1 MGSVGAWTGS
11 YDCMII
17 AGDNVDCWMEIQ
29 HGKGPWANP
38 VSGIVPLGTTLT
50 MVIGINDK
58 QGETEKDKVR
68 RELKLKG
75 MTMRLVD
82 RSLDDPVEE
91 IASLNRPLPGSA
103 RMNPPSPLSFKS
115 LSGMFHETEAFGSQV
130 SLPD

>member
-1 MGSVGAWTGS
+1 
-11 YDCMII
+11 
-17 AGDNVDCWMEIQ
+17 MEIQ

-58 QGETEKDKVR
+58 QGEKKYR
-68 RELKLKG
+68 KSELNLKG
-75 MTMRLVD
+75 MTVKLVG

-103 RMNPPSPLSFKS
+103 RLNSPISPPPFKS
-115 LSGMFHETEAFGSQV
+115 LPGMFHETEEFGSQV
-130 SLPD
+130 SP

>member
-1 MGSVGAWTGS
+1 MIDGVWGQLQEV
-11 YDCMII
+11 II

-58 QGETEKDKVR
+58 QGEKKYR
-68 RELKLKG
+68 KSELNLKG
-75 MTMRLVD
+75 MTVKLVG

-103 RMNPPSPLSFKS
+103 RLHLTIS
-115 LSGMFHETEAFGSQV
+115 LWNV
-130 SLPD
+130 S

>member
-1 MGSVGAWTGS
+1 
-11 YDCMII
+11 
-17 AGDNVDCWMEIQ
+17 MEIQ

-58 QGETEKDKVR
+58 QGE
-68 RELKLKG
+68 RERKTKSDRLKLKG
-75 MTMRLVD
+75 MTMKLVD

-103 RMNPPSPLSFKS
+103 RLNSPHIPSS
-115 LSGMFHETEAFGSQV
+115 LQISPRNV
-130 SLPD
+130 S

>member
-1 MGSVGAWTGS
+1 
-11 YDCMII
+11 MII

-58 QGETEKDKVR
+58 QGERETKSDK
-68 RELKLKG
+68 LKLKG
-75 MTMRLVD
+75 MTMKLVD

-103 RMNPPSPLSFKS
+103 RLPPPPLSSKS
-115 LSGMFHETEAFGSQV
+115 LSGMFHETEAFGSSQV
-130 SLPD
+130 SP